1 VRFPTWRRPEI
12 AHPEADVTSDRV
24 LVAGAGIGGL
34 TAALALARQDIGVTV
49 FEQAE
54 AMQEAG
60 AGIQLSPNA
69 VRVLVELGLTERL
82 KPAIIEPTAIR
93 LRAGSSG
100 HDIVLMPLG
109 AAALER
115 YGAPY
120 WVVHRADLQAALIAA
135 VAAEPRITLTLGT
148 RVDLF
153 RIDSTRVCAG
163 VDRRGSGAEH
173 DGSALI
179 GADGLRSRL
188 RALLG
193 DNAEPRFAGR
203 TAFRAVVP
211 AAQLQDRDPLV
222 NLWVGPNGHLVH
234 YPIRGG
240 AAVNIVAVTA
250 DRWRSPA
257 WSTGA
262 DRDEV
267 LQQFP
272 SSAWAPAAR
281 QVLMAPERWQKWAL
295 YDRAPSTLWGHGP
308 VTLMGDAAHPML
320 PFLAQGA
327 GMAIE
332 DAAVLAREIARVP
345 DDRAAA
351 LRNFEAARQPRTA
364 RVQRAARRNDFRY
377 HLRQPAA
384 CVRDAVLRA
393 LGGERLLAQY
403 DWIYRWRP

>member
-1 VRFPTWRRPEI
+1 
-12 AHPEADVTSDRV
+12 VTSDRV
-24 LVAGAGIGGL
+24 LIAGAGIGGL
-34 TAALALARQDIGVTV
+34 TAALALARQGIEVTV

-54 AMQEAG
+54 ALQEAG
-60 AGIQLSPNA
+60 AGIQLSANA
-69 VRVLVELGLTERL
+69 VRVLVELGLAERL
-82 KPAIIEPTAIR
+82 EPAIVEPTAVR

-100 HDIVLMPLG
+100 RDIAIMPLG
-109 AAALER
+109 AASLKR

-148 RVDLF
+148 RVDHF
-153 RIDSTRVCAG
+153 WIGVTRVRAI
-163 VDRRGSGAEH
+163 VNRGGSSTDH

-179 GADGLRSRL
+179 GADGLWSRL

-193 DNAEPRFAGR
+193 DDTEPRFAGR

-211 AAQLQDRDPLV
+211 AAQLQDSAPLV
-222 NLWVGPNGHLVH
+222 NLWISPGGHLVH
-234 YPIRGG
+234 YPIRAG

-267 LQQFP
+267 LQRFP
-272 SSAWAPAAR
+272 ASAWAPAAR
-281 QVLMAPERWQKWAL
+281 QLLTAPERWQKWAL
-295 YDRAPSTLWGHGP
+295 YDRAPSTPWGRGP

-327 GMAIE
+327 AMAIE
-332 DAAVLAREIARVP
+332 DAAVLAQEIARSP
-345 DDRAAA
+345 GDRAGA
-351 LRNFEAARQPRTA
+351 LRNYEAGRQPRTA

-384 CVRDAVLRA
+384 HVRDAVLRA

>member
-1 VRFPTWRRPEI
+1 M
-12 AHPEADVTSDRV
+12 TSDRV
-24 LVAGAGIGGL
+24 LIAGAGIGGL
-34 TAALALARQDIGVTV
+34 TAALALARQGIEVTV

-54 AMQEAG
+54 ALQEAG
-60 AGIQLSPNA
+60 AGIQLSANA
-69 VRVLVELGLTERL
+69 VRVLVELGLAERL
-82 KPAIIEPTAIR
+82 EPAIVEPTAVR

-100 HDIVLMPLG
+100 RDIAIMPLG
-109 AAALER
+109 AASLKR

-148 RVDLF
+148 RVDHF
-153 RIDSTRVCAG
+153 WIGVTRVRAI
-163 VDRRGSGAEH
+163 VNRGGSSTDH

-179 GADGLRSRL
+179 GADGLWSRL

-193 DNAEPRFAGR
+193 DDAEPRFAGR

-211 AAQLQDRDPLV
+211 AAQLQDRDPVV
-222 NLWVGPNGHLVH
+222 NLWIGPGGHLVH

-240 AAVNIVAVTA
+240 AAVNVVAVTA
-250 DRWRSPA
+250 DRWRSYS

-267 LQQFP
+267 LRRFP

-308 VTLMGDAAHPML
+308 VTLLGDAAHPML

-327 GMAIE
+327 AMAIE
-332 DAAVLAREIARVP
+332 DAAVLAREIARSP
-345 DDRAAA
+345 GDRVAA
-351 LRNFEAARQPRTA
+351 LRNYEAARQLRTA

-384 CVRDAVLRA
+384 SVRDAVLRA